1 MIPSGDVFPLMKR
14 DLFIPFALAAVFGAL
29 ALLAAN
35 SEAGEKHLDLSRIHG
50 RVQFVTSFPDYRV
63 KVVDSFPDLQVQM
76 VTSFPDKP
84 GQWQKVDSFPDF
96 KVQIVDSFPD
106 FTIQYVT
113 SFPGP
118 AK

>member
-1 MIPSGDVFPLMKR
+1 MKR
-14 DLFIPFALAAVFGAL
+14 DFFILSAMAGILGVTFLLSEKSAAGDKNVNPA
-29 ALLAAN
+29 
-35 SEAGEKHLDLSRIHG
+35 KIHG

-63 KVVDSFPDLQVQM
+63 KVVDSFPDLKVQM